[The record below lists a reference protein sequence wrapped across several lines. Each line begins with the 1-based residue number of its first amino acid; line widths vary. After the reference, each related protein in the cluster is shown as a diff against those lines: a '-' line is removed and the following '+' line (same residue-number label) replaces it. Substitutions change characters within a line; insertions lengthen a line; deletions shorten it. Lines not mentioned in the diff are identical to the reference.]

1 MGIAFFM
8 IMYNVLNIER
18 FKKVFGLNLIAYF
31 GCFFLMGLELTLIKY
46 LLSIQF
52 MSMYL
57 IHFLKGIVGTVIFT
71 IINLTVNK
79 DEFFN
84 FWDKILSF
92 EYDYMT
98 DEFPIIEK
106 IGYILSLIL
115 VQFLKVFTI
124 NRFSQSIILSSMM
137 ISDLIYLP
145 LYIIERFVIQGFNIS
160 NIGSFILNSSIGVI
174 NVVLMS
180 IFNEILECKF
190 LGLDYNLIKNI
201 NERQNK
207 DYTKGKK
214 EFNME
219 IRDLE
224 EQDRY
229 SDSSLNDDDGYE
241 NF

>member
-1 MGIAFFM
+1 M
-8 IMYNVLNIER
+8 
-18 FKKVFGLNLIAYF
+18 
-31 GCFFLMGLELTLIKY
+31 
-46 LLSIQF
+46 
-52 MSMYL
+52 
-57 IHFLKGIVGTVIFT
+57 
-71 IINLTVNK
+71 TVNK

>member
-1 MGIAFFM
+1 
-8 IMYNVLNIER
+8 
-18 FKKVFGLNLIAYF
+18 
-31 GCFFLMGLELTLIKY
+31 
-46 LLSIQF
+46 
-52 MSMYL
+52 
-57 IHFLKGIVGTVIFT
+57 
-71 IINLTVNK
+71 
-79 DEFFN
+79 
-84 FWDKILSF
+84 
-92 EYDYMT
+92 
-98 DEFPIIEK
+98 
-106 IGYILSLIL
+106 
-115 VQFLKVFTI
+115 
-124 NRFSQSIILSSMM
+124 MM

-207 DYTKGKK
+207 DYTKGQK

-224 EQDRY
+224 EQDRH